1 MSTHTASEKKSP
13 TTSRKKSST
22 AAEAQASTAGERNS
36 VVNTV
41 VIEAPADRVW
51 RTCTDVERWPSIF
64 PTTREVR
71 RTEVGAHEV
80 VMDMTVANE
89 LGVNAVRSHRWYRPD
104 EFRIDFRMVTLP
116 PAIAEMEGSWTVE
129 PADGGA
135 RLVIEHI
142 FVPRQDGE
150 QEEGADTADLGD
162 TLFRTTENVLAV
174 LKEWLETDRDLAAD
188 EGLRDAWGPR
198 NAGNGISAET
208 FENCEL
214 FFSRLGLAS
223 LDWGDITMVL
233 KDLRK
238 ESTHEDW
245 ADWHRRWSALG
256 VHYEERAAEALAAG
270 HLETFRTANRKAAAC
285 HHYAEFFYFDD
296 AQAKIDSR
304 DRVTEVFERG
314 IPHLNEVVTAF
325 NVTSDGLV
333 VPGYLMRPP
342 GEGPWPTVLLINGL
356 DSAKE
361 VELYAFA
368 REFMARGMAAVVF
381 DGPGQGVHIGRTPM
395 AVDFERVVATVME
408 EVVRRPEVDEDRIGI
423 FGVSFGGYLAARAAA
438 TVPGFRACVNLSG
451 GFDLDNYSDVNVMV
465 KKDFRFVFDQ
475 TDDDA
480 MAELA
485 RTKLNLREIPP
496 LRIPLLAIHGELDT
510 IIPIDSC
517 ERMLDWAA
525 EKTEMIRYPGERHVA
540 TNYFGDFIPRFSDW
554 MADRLG
560 AQARP

>member
-1 MSTHTASEKKSP
+1 MSTHTASEVK
-13 TTSRKKSST
+13 
-22 AAEAQASTAGERNS
+22 NS

-41 VIEAPADRVW
+41 VIGVPADRLW
-51 RTCTDVERWPSIF
+51 RSCTDIERWPSIF

-71 RTEVGAHEV
+71 RTEVGANEV
-80 VMDMTVANE
+80 VMDMRVVNE
-89 LGVNAVRSHRWYRPD
+89 LGENSVRSHRRYRPD
-104 EFRIDFRMVTLP
+104 QFRIDFRMVTLP
-116 PAIAEMEGSWTVE
+116 PAIAAMDGSWTIE

-135 RLVIEHI
+135 RLVIVHT
-142 FVPRQDGE
+142 FVPRQDDTKSASDI
-150 QEEGADTADLGD
+150 ADA
-162 TLFRTTENVLAV
+162 LFRTTENVLAA
-174 LKEWLETDRDLAAD
+174 LKEWLEADRDIEVDGAGSD
-188 EGLRDAWGPR
+188 SLRDAWGPR
-198 NAGNGISAET
+198 NAGNGISAAT

-214 FFSRLGLAS
+214 FFSRLGLAG

-256 VHYEERAAEALAAG
+256 VHYEGRAEESLAAG
-270 HLETFRTANRKAAAC
+270 HLETTRTAHRKAAAC

-296 AQAKIDSR
+296 AEAKCESR
-304 DRVTEVFERG
+304 DRVTEVFERA
-314 IPHLNEVVTAF
+314 IPYLNEVVHPL
-325 NVTSDGLV
+325 NVTSDGLD
-333 VPGYLMRPP
+333 VPGYLMLPR
-342 GEGPWPTVLLINGL
+342 GEGPWPCVVLVNGL

-368 REFMARGMAAVVF
+368 REFIARGMGAVVF

-395 AVDFERVVATVME
+395 AVDFERVVAAVME
-408 EVVRRPEVDEDRIGI
+408 HVVRRPDVDADRMGI

-451 GFDLDNYSDVNVMV
+451 GFDHDSYRDVNAMV

-475 TDDDA
+475 ADDA
-480 MAELA
+480 AMDELA
-485 RTKLNLREIPP
+485 RTSLNLRDVPP

-510 IIPIDSC
+510 IIPIESC

-525 EKTEMIRYPGERHVA
+525 GETELIRYPGERHVA
-540 TNYFGDFIPRFSDW
+540 TNYFGDFIPRFCDW
-554 MADRLG
+554 MSEQLG
-560 AQARP
+560 VVAY

>member
-1 MSTHTASEKKSP
+1 MSTHTAS
-13 TTSRKKSST
+13 TDT
-22 AAEAQASTAGERNS
+22 ASEEQSS

-41 VIEAPADRVW
+41 VIDVPADRVW
-51 RTCTDVERWPSIF
+51 RSCTDIERWPAIF
-64 PTTREVR
+64 PTTRAVR
-71 RTEVGAHEV
+71 RNEVGANEV

-89 LGVNAVRSHRWYRPD
+89 LGVNDVRSHRWYRPD
-104 EFRIDFRMVTLP
+104 ELRIDFRMVTLP
-116 PAIAEMEGSWTVE
+116 PAIAAMEGNWTVE

-135 RLVIEHI
+135 RLAVEHV
-142 FVPRQDGE
+142 FVPRRD
-150 QEEGADTADLGD
+150 EGVDAVGLRD
-162 TLFRTTENVLAV
+162 TLFRTTENVLAA
-174 LKEWLETDRDLAAD
+174 LKEWLEAGRDLAAD
-188 EGLRDAWGPR
+188 DGLRDAWGPR
-198 NAGNGISAET
+198 NTGNGISAET

-256 VHYEERAAEALAAG
+256 VHYEERAAEALEAN

-296 AQAKIDSR
+296 ARAKTDSR
-304 DRVTEVFERG
+304 DRVTEIFERG
-314 IPHLNEVVTAF
+314 IPYLHETVTAL
-325 NVTSDGLV
+325 NVTCDGLE
-333 VPGYLMRPP
+333 VPGYLMVPP
-342 GEGPWPTVLLINGL
+342 GEGPWPTVVLVNGL

-395 AVDFERVVATVME
+395 AVDFERVVAAVLQE
-408 EVVRRPEVDEDRIGI
+408 AVRRPEVDEDRIGI

-438 TVPGFRACVNLSG
+438 SVPGFQACVNLSG
-451 GFDLDNYSDVNVMV
+451 GFDFDNYRNVNVMV
-465 KKDFRFVFDQ
+465 KEDFRFVFDQ
-475 TDDDA
+475 ADDDA
-480 MAELA
+480 MDELA
-485 RTKLNLREIPP
+485 RTRLNLRDVPP

-525 EKTEMIRYPGERHVA
+525 GETQLIRYPGERHVA
-540 TNYFGDFIPRFSDW
+540 TNYFGDFIPRFCDW
-554 MADRLG
+554 MSDHLG
-560 AQARP
+560 ARAR